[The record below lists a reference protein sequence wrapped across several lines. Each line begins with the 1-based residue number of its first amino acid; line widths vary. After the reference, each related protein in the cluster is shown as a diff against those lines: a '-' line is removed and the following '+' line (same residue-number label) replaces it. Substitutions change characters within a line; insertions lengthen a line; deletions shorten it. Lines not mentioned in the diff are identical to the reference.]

1 MKWLTMNIVCKQ
13 FRQCIADIFLS
24 PTTRVCCVPPARQ
37 HTHHI
42 RQPHTAAV
50 ALCGVIEVA
59 CVPHAGIMEPPS
71 RRDAARVY
79 AASGACDTGVC
90 VTAYATRAY
99 VIRPYEQPPTAPASQ
114 SPPSTY
120 TGPPWPCRWN

>member
-1 MKWLTMNIVCKQ
+1 MKWLTVNIVCKQ

-24 PTTRVCCVPPARQ
+24 PTTRACCVPPARQ
-37 HTHHI
+37 HTHRI

-79 AASGACDTGVC
+79 A
-90 VTAYATRAY
+90 TRAY
-99 VIRPYEQPPTAPASQ
+99 AIRPYEQPLTALSCLL
-114 SPPSTY
+114 PPST
-120 TGPPWPCRWN
+120 GIDPPLRDRWR